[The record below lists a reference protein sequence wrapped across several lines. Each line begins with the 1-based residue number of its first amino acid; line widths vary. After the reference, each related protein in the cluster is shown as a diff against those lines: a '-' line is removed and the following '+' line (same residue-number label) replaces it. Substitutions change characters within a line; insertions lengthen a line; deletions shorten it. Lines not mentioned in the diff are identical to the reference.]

1 MKIKVKFSYIE
12 NEIPKKC
19 RIPRDVRHDDGV
31 VVCNVREVTS
41 ADAPVAIIAKGKRR
55 ISKNIDQD
63 FTFDYRFYKGDLYT
77 SIRMRGADVTS
88 FTSGKFDYDNPA
100 LPDTI
105 DITDYRYNR
114 FDLPAAQGSE
124 DVVKRAIKRSIKRH
138 LIVDGAFYRK
148 VCEPYYK
155 VCVFGLGRNHGGT
168 ALMTEAALSR
178 ASDAWS
184 FSLLQ
189 KEEAL
194 AKAAEVA
201 QARGDSESL
210 PMAVNGYEY
219 QVLIPEAI
227 KVNRK

>member
-1 MKIKVKFSYIE
+1 MKIKVKFSYIK

-19 RIPRDVRHDDGV
+19 RIPRDVQHNDGL
-31 VVCNVREVTS
+31 VVCNVKEVTT
-41 ADAPVAIIAKGKRR
+41 DEAPVAIIAKGKRR
-55 ISKNIDQD
+55 ISLALEQD
-63 FTFDYRFYKGDLYT
+63 FTFDYRFYKAELYA
-77 SIRMRGADVTS
+77 SVRMRGADITS
-88 FTSGKFDYDNPA
+88 FTSGGYNYDNPP

-114 FDLPAAQGSE
+114 FDLPAVQGSE
-124 DVVKRAIKRSIKRH
+124 DVVVRAIKRSLKNH
-138 LIVDGAFYRK
+138 LIVDGVFYRK

-155 VCVFGLGRNHGGT
+155 VCTFGLGNNHGGS
-168 ALMTEAALSR
+168 ALMTDAALSKVKNDR
-178 ASDAWS
+178 S

-194 AKAAEVA
+194 AKATEVA
-201 QARGDSESL
+201 LERGDTDSV
-210 PMAVNGYEY
+210 PMLVNGYEY